1 MGDEQWEWLNN
12 SLREK
17 ADLRILISSI
27 QVIAEGHGY
36 EKWGNLPFEKKRLF
50 DSIDKNNISNLI
62 ILSGDRHRA
71 GIYKEK
77 TNGGN
82 QLFELTSSSLN
93 LPAGKI
99 FKSKEEYGPN
109 RIGPTFLEENYGTI
123 EINSNKNIT
132 MSIKNINQQTIN
144 KINVKL
150 S

>member
-1 MGDEQWEWLNN
+1 MLKKIPLSKLPSPKSSVETSVNVA
-12 SLREK
+12 K
-17 ADLRILISSI
+17 AP
-27 QVIAEGHGY
+27 
-36 EKWGNLPFEKKRLF
+36 NFTPFENVL
-50 DSIDKNNISNLI
+50 DNSNVVPIS
-62 ILSGDRHRA
+62 
-71 GIYKEK
+71 
-77 TNGGN
+77 
-82 QLFELTSSSLN
+82 
-93 LPAGKI
+93 PAKYSPAEI